1 MLISYR
7 NQIIILVLWILVVT
21 ALFKFISDRQI
32 AAVIAG
38 LGFIFTALI
47 FLISELKNKKNPFH
61 IFTLIIFLTFSAV
74 PIFGLRVL
82 NWGVEFDSLNLFGIE
97 AHFLHKISSY
107 MYMLMMISAAYCF
120 IKERKLLKK

>member
-21 ALFKFISDRQI
+21 ALFKFISDRQV

-38 LGFIFTALI
+38 LGFILI
-47 FLISELKNKKNPFH
+47 PFSFLISELKNKMNPFH
-61 IFTLIIFLTFSAV
+61 IFTLIFFLSMSAV
-74 PIFGLRVL
+74 PIFGMRVV
-82 NWGVEFDSLNLFGIE
+82 NWGVEFNSLNLLGIE
-97 AHFLHKISSY
+97 AQFLHKISSY
-107 MYMLMMISAAYCF
+107 FYMLIMISTVYCF